1 MKTKLILKSFSELPA
16 SEFDAV
22 DISSLEQCG
31 SASIGGTTPGNS
43 VPRGRWDPKGPT
55 TGDLPAV
62 LGRMAPP
69 HFHVN

>member
-16 SEFDAV
+16 PEFDAV
-22 DISSLEQCG
+22 DVSSLEQCG
-31 SASIGGTTPGNS
+31 SASTVSTTPGTS
-43 VPRGRWDPKGPT
+43 VPRGRWDPKEPT
-55 TGDLPAV
+55 TGSFPAV